1 MFSAYESLVLFEL
14 DNEKLSWADELGR
27 IEVASS
33 RLLTGNLIFELGLR
47 VSLTGLVKLYVT
59 DFFGSLLQV
68 VR

>member
-1 MFSAYESLVLFEL
+1 MRVLSFEL

-47 VSLTGLVKLYVT
+47 VSLTGLVKRAR
-59 DFFGSLLQV
+59 Q
-68 VR
+68 